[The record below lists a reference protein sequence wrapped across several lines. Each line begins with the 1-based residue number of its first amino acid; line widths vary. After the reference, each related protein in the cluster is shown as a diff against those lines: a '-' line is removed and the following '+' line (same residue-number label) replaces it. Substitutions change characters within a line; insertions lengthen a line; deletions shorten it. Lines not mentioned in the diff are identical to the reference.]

1 MSKKEK
7 RSPATEEVQAV
18 RSGAIQGDGRLS
30 SFEWVES
37 LIIAIIVVGIVFT
50 FVFRIVT
57 VSGSSMYPNLQHG
70 DRLIVTSWFY
80 TPQAGDIVVLK
91 RTDGLNEPIVKR
103 VIATEGQ
110 NIYIDY
116 DAGDVYVDG
125 QILDETAY
133 LGDTKTYRPMAS
145 EEEIYEFPEEGLEV
159 PEGYIFVLGDNRS
172 VSKDSR
178 YRDVYMVDERYIL
191 GKAQFILFPF
201 SRLGVVA

>member
-57 VSGSSMYPNLQHG
+57 VSGTSMYPNLQHG

-91 RTDGLNEPIVKR
+91 RTVGINEPIVKR

-125 QILDETAY
+125 ELLDETAY
-133 LGDTKTYRPMAS
+133 LGDTKTYRPQTS
-145 EEEIYEFPEEGLEV
+145 EKICEFDNGPITV
-159 PEGYIFVLGDNRS
+159 PPNHIFVLGDNRS
-172 VSKDSR
+172 VSEDSR
-178 YRDVYMVDERYIL
+178 YVDVGMVDERYIL

>member
-57 VSGSSMYPNLQHG
+57 VSGTSMYPNLQHG
-70 DRLIVTSWFY
+70 DRLVVSSWFY
-80 TPQAGDIVVLK
+80 TPQVGDVVVLK

-103 VIATEGQ
+103 VVATEGQ
-110 NIYIDY
+110 NVYIDY
-116 DAGDVYVDG
+116 DEGEVYIDG
-125 QILDETAY
+125 ELLDETAY
-133 LGDTKTYRPMAS
+133 LGDTKTYLPQTS
-145 EEEIYEFPEEGLEV
+145 DLLIDFPEEGLTV
-159 PEGYIFVLGDNRS
+159 PEGCIFVLGDNRS

-178 YRDVYMVDERYIL
+178 YVDVGMVDERYIL